1 MMNISEYAI
10 RNRRVMWFFLAIMI
24 VGGVYAFIRLGKRED
39 STFVIKSAVVTCP
52 YPGATP
58 EEVER
63 LVTEPLERSIRT
75 MNSVYKITSESH
87 FGLARLTVE
96 LSPATPADRTPQLW
110 DELRRKVSDVAPRL
124 PEGVGAINVADD
136 FGDVYGMYYA
146 LRSDGG
152 FTWSELRD
160 YALDLQT
167 RLYTVDGVQKVMLY
181 GEQTPVV
188 DIYISISDRKSVV

>member
-1 MMNISEYAI
+1 
-10 RNRRVMWFFLAIMI
+10 
-24 VGGVYAFIRLGKRED
+24 
-39 STFVIKSAVVTCP
+39 
-52 YPGATP
+52 
-58 EEVER
+58 
-63 LVTEPLERSIRT
+63 

-96 LSPATPADRTPQLW
+96 LSPATSADRTPQLW

-160 YALDLQT
+160 LCARSANAPYT
-167 RLYTVDGVQKVMLY
+167 RSTGC
-181 GEQTPVV
+181 
-188 DIYISISDRKSVV
+188 RR